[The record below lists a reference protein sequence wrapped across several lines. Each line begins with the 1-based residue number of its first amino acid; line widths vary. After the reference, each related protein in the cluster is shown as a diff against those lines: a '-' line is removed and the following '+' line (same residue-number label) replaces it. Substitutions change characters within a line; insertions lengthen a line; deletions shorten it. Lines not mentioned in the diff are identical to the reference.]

1 MSSSTA
7 FNVFHSGQGS
17 QGILGKASNQQ
28 LDNDFGTH
36 KDVDVITA
44 VLQKGKEQSGD
55 AIRSGPNATNMSRG
69 SASSIDN
76 KGKGNMIG

>member
-1 MSSSTA
+1 M
-7 FNVFHSGQGS
+7 
-17 QGILGKASNQQ
+17 GKASNQQ

-69 SASSIDN
+69 SASIDN